1 MLFSFTG
8 CSGSGKT
15 TLGKFLEENYLITYK
30 EVSARPFL
38 EDLNKSYDEQM
49 TDKIQNRIMYGNLE
63 MVYENLIESQKE
75 NIILSRCCIDVLAYA
90 RILKHGLDCEYLQE
104 KTIKKLSDKMVIL
117 YTIPDFPLT
126 DVDDKLRGMNE
137 GVRQNTDKAI
147 FRILEQLN
155 IPHYTISGNLLHRKE
170 LLNEIMNKYNICC
183 RNDQG

>member
-126 DVDDKLRGMNE
+126 DVDDKLIDKANQTIQEKGTCTVVTTKTWYPLI
-137 GVRQNTDKAI
+137 GIHTDVVLNTD
-147 FRILEQLN
+147 FRTNMLLETDMCKDVIKQ
-155 IPHYTISGNLLHRKE
+155 I
-170 LLNEIMNKYNICC
+170 
-183 RNDQG
+183 